1 MRCPAITLPRL
12 ACRLA
17 ICISAGA
24 ACTFLVAAGFA
35 LYAPL
40 GGPTIITSSPA
51 YWAGQ
56 PARRPPALEYPFPVP
71 NTWPTSPDLQVQ
83 IENTGFRVDAW
94 HATGPRVGEVSAAIY
109 RSGWPMLA
117 MERRQ
122 VREARGATNREQWVV
137 SGAGGPGSGIAVP
150 DPLRPLLPAATRPFR
165 HRIPLV
171 PLPLGFA
178 VNTVLAA
185 GAMYAVLFG
194 PQHLVRARRRTL
206 GLCLICGYDVGPL
219 AVCPECGE
227 GDRQAASA
235 AEEPPGGSNSCELR
249 SNTASK

>member
-1 MRCPAITLPRL
+1 MRCPAITLHRL

-17 ICISAGA
+17 ICIGAGA
-24 ACTFLVAAGFA
+24 ACTFLVAAGLG

-56 PARRPPALEYPFPVP
+56 PSRRPPALKYPFPVP
-71 NTWPTSPDLQVQ
+71 STWPKSPDLQVQ

-122 VREARGATNREQWVV
+122 VRETRGATNRDLWVV
-137 SGAGGPGSGIAVP
+137 SGAGGLGSGLAVP
-150 DPLRPLLPAATRPFR
+150 HSLRPLLPAQTRPFR
-165 HRIPLV
+165 HRMPLV

-178 VNTVLAA
+178 VNTAMAA
-185 GAMYAVLFG
+185 GALYAFLYG
-194 PQHLVRARRRTL
+194 PQHLMRAHRRTH

-227 GDRQAASA
+227 GDQRLASA
-235 AEEPPGGSNSCELR
+235 EKGPGGSNSHELR
-249 SNTASK
+249 SKTVPK